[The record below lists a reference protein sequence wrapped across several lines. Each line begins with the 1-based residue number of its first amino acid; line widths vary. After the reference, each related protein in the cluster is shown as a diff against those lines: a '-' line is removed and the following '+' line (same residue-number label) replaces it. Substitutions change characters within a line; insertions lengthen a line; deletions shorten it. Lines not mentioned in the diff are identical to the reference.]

1 MSKAKSRGWKFDLI
15 VALTAAMLGCG
26 TGNWCL
32 GDGRKEAGQPG
43 RDSTSKRASGQK
55 LDFTGGGIWIG
66 PEATELE
73 VQAAKELQSFL
84 YSISQK
90 KLAIRKLA
98 NGKTDGR
105 PAIIVGTVKS
115 LSKFT
120 GDFPKQVARLE
131 KGSNEAFDL
140 CIGAHKGAPT
150 ALILGNEP
158 IGALYGAYTFLE
170 KLGLGFYLGGDV
182 FPGANVPLQ
191 VAEMDEFWNPAL
203 PIRGSVIWINFL
215 NSPMTW
221 DLEDYKYF
229 FDQMVKMKANLVSFP
244 EYGYGLTDYAE
255 GGKLVPGL
263 PLATSENYGWG
274 TVRGM
279 KTAEFGFGTGEFFTG
294 PAYGSKASVEAKDDQ
309 DAIRR
314 SQELFEQAVA
324 YAQQRGIKVSLGFQ
338 LDGLPTDAS
347 LKDVASRLRVL
358 VTKYPWIE
366 YIWFWQAEAVSVDPH
381 FTTDVAVSDQIKKQ
395 AAHFAYLKDEKR
407 ALEGGRMAVYIQE
420 AYKALKDIAPKK
432 RVVISGWGGD
442 KWLRFSDLFPGLDE
456 ILPKEVVFSALDN
469 IDPSWEPNVS
479 QFYGKLPDDRERW
492 AIPWWESDGG
502 GSRHDQ
508 FMPECNVKAFSV
520 LLPDVIKKG
529 CKGVLGIHWRSRGVE
544 DVAAYM
550 MDFAWNP
557 TNTSCES
564 FWWDFALRC
573 FGEADAPEMSKL
585 LMDLE
590 ALGPRWTGGGGQAEC
605 AGFTW
610 MADPPAPKEENL
622 KTLQTIRQKLQ
633 VIVEHDRKAGNT
645 QYLDRVERL
654 INTIDWVTL
663 YDEAA
668 MQVLQAEAKSS
679 QDKQAAAEMLL
690 KAPLGKAMQ
699 VYTRLLYT
707 RSDWGV
713 LATVNVK
720 AYAAFEKLYKQCIGA
735 AVPGSDVTADLP
747 IQVAFKEPNK
757 IATQSEPLPVQIV
770 ATGGKS
776 IESVKVFYR
785 PLGEGEFVSMP
796 MTRGFR
802 NVYQAAIPGTAVTEK
817 GLEYYIEVKG
827 AGGQLFRVPKGLPSI
842 AVTIV
847 KPK

>member
-1 MSKAKSRGWKFDLI
+1 M
-15 VALTAAMLGCG
+15 
-26 TGNWCL
+26 
-32 GDGRKEAGQPG
+32 PG
-43 RDSTSKRASGQK
+43 
-55 LDFTGGGIWIG
+55 
-66 PEATELE
+66 
-73 VQAAKELQSFL
+73 V
-84 YSISQK
+84 
-90 KLAIRKLA
+90 
-98 NGKTDGR
+98 
-105 PAIIVGTVKS
+105 
-115 LSKFT
+115 
-120 GDFPKQVARLE
+120 
-131 KGSNEAFDL
+131 
-140 CIGAHKGAPT
+140 
-150 ALILGNEP
+150 
-158 IGALYGAYTFLE
+158 
-170 KLGLGFYLGGDV
+170 
-182 FPGANVPLQ
+182 
-191 VAEMDEFWNPAL
+191 
-203 PIRGSVIWINFL
+203 
-215 NSPMTW
+215 
-221 DLEDYKYF
+221 
-229 FDQMVKMKANLVSFP
+229 
-244 EYGYGLTDYAE
+244 
-255 GGKLVPGL
+255 

-294 PAYGSKASVEAKDDQ
+294 PAYGSRASVDAKDDQ

-314 SQELFEQAVA
+314 SQDLFQQAVA
-324 YAQQRGIKVSLGFQ
+324 YAQERGIKVSLGFQ
-338 LDGLPTDAS
+338 LDGLPTEAR

-358 VTKYPWIE
+358 VRKYPWIE
-366 YIWFWQAEAVSVDPH
+366 YIWFWQAEAATVNPGLTADAA
-381 FTTDVAVSDQIKKQ
+381 TSDQMKKE

-407 ALEGGRMAVYIQE
+407 ALEGGRMAVYIEQ
-420 AYKALKDIAPKK
+420 AYKALKDIAPNK

-442 KWLRFSDLFPGLDE
+442 KWLHFTDLFPGLDE

-479 QFYGKLPDDRERW
+479 QFYGKLPEERERW

-508 FMPECNVKAFSV
+508 FMPECNVKPFSV

-544 DVAAYM
+544 EVAAYM

-557 TNTSCES
+557 TNTTYES
-564 FWWDFALRC
+564 FWSDFAMRC
-573 FGEADAPEMSKL
+573 FGEADAAEMSKV
-585 LMDLE
+585 LMELE

-654 INTIDWVTL
+654 IHTIDWVTL

-668 MQVLQAEAKSS
+668 MQVLQAQEKSAT
-679 QDKQAAAEMLL
+679 DKKAAAEMLL
-690 KAPLGKAMQ
+690 KALLGKAMQ

-707 RSDWGV
+707 QSDWGV

-720 AYAAFEKLYKQCIGA
+720 AYASFEALYRQCADA
-735 AVPGSDVTADLP
+735 AVPNAVASDALP
-747 IQVAFKEPNK
+747 IQLAFKEPNK
-757 IATQSEPLPVQIV
+757 IATQGEPLPVQIV

-785 PLGEGEFVSMP
+785 TLGEGKYASNP
-796 MTRGFR
+796 MRRGFR
-802 NVYQAAIPGTAVTEK
+802 NVYQAAIPASAVTEK

-827 AGGQLFRVPKGLPSI
+827 AGGQLFRAPKGLPSI

-847 KPK
+847 RPE